1 MFLLVNQRKLF
12 SGGNSMSRAIPLL
25 ADTSPCLRLLVLREL
40 MGRANDDPEVIE
52 LESLRASDP
61 LVVALLQA
69 QNEDGSWN
77 SSDLP
82 GGSTGDPVSVTAQA
96 LTRLGYLGFG
106 TEHPP
111 VQRGADFLFS
121 QQRVDGSWPLFRSH
135 EMGEGSIDGGYDLI
149 SLQTSMPLRGLAA
162 CGYATDPRAERAYE
176 WLLDQR
182 LPDGAW
188 PTGIAHDVYGFVGGY
203 RRLPH
208 SQWGCRTNTTLALVC
223 LAHHPDRCSGAE
235 AQRALD
241 LLLGRET
248 RERENIGLEVARM
261 AGVEPATG
269 RFTYFARFDL
279 ALLLDLCWRIGAGRR
294 DSRVA
299 ALADFIAGCQGAG
312 GLWEYMPHPQA
323 SRWVTFDL
331 LRSLS
336 RLNADTD
343 WQATEP
349 RTPFASYGRG
359 KHRY

>member
-1 MFLLVNQRKLF
+1 MNW
-12 SGGNSMSRAIPLL
+12 AIPLL
-25 ADTSPCLRLLVLREL
+25 ADTSPCLRFLVLREL
-40 MGRANDDPEVIE
+40 MEHRDDDPEVIE
-52 LESLRASDP
+52 LDGLRASDP

-69 QNEDGSWN
+69 QNEDGSWRGA
-77 SSDLP
+77 DLP
-82 GGSTGDPVSVTAQA
+82 GSATGDLVSATALA
-96 LTRLGYLGFG
+96 LARLGYLGFG

-121 QQRVDGSWPLFRSH
+121 RQRADGSWPLFQSH
-135 EMGEGSIDGGYDLI
+135 EVGEGGIDGGYDRI

-162 CGYATDPRAERAYE
+162 CGYAVDPRAERAYE
-176 WLLDQR
+176 WLLAQR

-208 SQWGCRTNTTLALVC
+208 SQWGCRTNTTMALVC
-223 LAHHPDRCSGAE
+223 LAHHPDRCRSAE

-261 AGVEPATG
+261 IGVEPATG

-279 ALLLDLCWRIGAGRR
+279 ALLLDLCRRVGAGRS
-294 DSRVA
+294 DPRVA
-299 ALADFIAGCQGAG
+299 ALADFIASCRGAG
-312 GLWEYMPHPQA
+312 GLWEYVPHPEA

-336 RLNADTD
+336 RLGMGDE
-343 WQATEP
+343 WEFIEP
-349 RTPFASYGRG
+349 STPFTPYRRGR
-359 KHRY
+359 HRY